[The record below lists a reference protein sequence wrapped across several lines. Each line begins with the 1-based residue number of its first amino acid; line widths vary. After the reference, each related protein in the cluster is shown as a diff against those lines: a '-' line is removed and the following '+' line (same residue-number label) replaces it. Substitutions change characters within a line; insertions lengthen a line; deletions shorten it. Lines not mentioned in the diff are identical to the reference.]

1 MLYRVSLLF
10 LCSIL
15 VFSCQKQTKQSEST
29 SPINKEKIDA
39 VFRKALPKVLLDHL
53 YVVVDSITYAKL
65 TTDNQLKKTY
75 ASLDLGLPNFAP
87 INNHATTCFLRGYQ
101 HYIEILGPNNK
112 YNEPIGKSGIGFS
125 LKDND
130 KHFHLGEQPELKIE
144 NDSFLYA
151 NETVKMP
158 FGDHQH
164 TWFKAFY
171 TPSPGTS
178 LHTWYGYYNPAFL
191 DSLYGKHYPSY
202 SREAFLQNT
211 YENQKL
217 FHGIKEIYLSCTPDD
232 YSRIAQELR
241 YLRCKLLENKDNVLT
256 IAGGDVTIH
265 IEPSNTAAY
274 SRITKI
280 ICQLNTEDDSNTE
293 LGNLIITNQGTESI
307 WNLTKLYKN
316 NP

>member
-1 MLYRVSLLF
+1 MLYRISLVI

-15 VFSCQKQTKQSEST
+15 VFSCQKQTSQIERPSL
-29 SPINKEKIDA
+29 INKEKIDA
-39 VFRKALPKVLLDHL
+39 AFRKDLPKVLLDHL
-53 YVVVDSITYAKL
+53 YVVVDSVTYARL
-65 TTDNQLKKTY
+65 TTDDQLKNTY

-87 INNHATTCFLRGYQ
+87 VNNHSTMCYLRGYQ
-101 HYIEILGPNNK
+101 HYIEILGPKNK

-125 LKDND
+125 LKDRD
-130 KHFHLGEQPELKIE
+130 KHVHLGAQPKLKIE
-144 NDSFLYA
+144 NKSFLYA
-151 NETVKMP
+151 AETVKAP

-191 DSLYGKHYPSY
+191 DSLHGEHHPSY

-211 YENQKL
+211 YEKQKL
-217 FHGIKEIYLSCTPDD
+217 FHGIKEIYLRCTVDD
-232 YSRIAQELR
+232 YNRITQELK
-241 YLRCKLLENKDNVLT
+241 YLKCKLLENKDNVLT
-256 IAGGDVTIH
+256 IAGGDITIH
-265 IEPSNTAAY
+265 IEPSYTTEY

-280 ICQLNTEDDSNTE
+280 ICRLNTDDNSDTK
-293 LGNLIITNQGTESI
+293 LGNLSITNQGTESI
-307 WNLTKLYKN
+307 WNFTELYDN